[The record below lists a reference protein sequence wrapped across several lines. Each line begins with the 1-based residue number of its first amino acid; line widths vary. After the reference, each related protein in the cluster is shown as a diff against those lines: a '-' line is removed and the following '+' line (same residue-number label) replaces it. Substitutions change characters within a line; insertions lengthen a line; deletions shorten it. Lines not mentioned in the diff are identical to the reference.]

1 VVLSGINA
9 WGPAMEIAVRRTGIV
24 DLPRVIAK
32 RAASPSLELA
42 WLEARPC
49 LFSTRRLEVFALC
62 SFRMRFLLT
71 KTSEYVQ
78 SGKASRK

>member
-1 VVLSGINA
+1 MVLSGINA
-9 WGPAMEIAVRRTGIV
+9 WGLAMETAVRRTGIV

-42 WLEARPC
+42 WLEARHY

-62 SFRMRFLLT
+62 SFLMRFLLT
-71 KTSEYVQ
+71 ETPEYVQ

>member
-1 VVLSGINA
+1 VDLSGINA
-9 WGPAMEIAVRRTGIV
+9 WGLAMEIAVRRTGIV

-49 LFSTRRLEVFALC
+49 LFLTRRLEVFSLC
-62 SFRMRFLLT
+62 SFLINF
-71 KTSEYVQ
+71 Y
-78 SGKASRK
+78 